1 MKPLQVVS
9 TGPPETGK
17 IKINV
22 DGAVF
27 AEKHAYGGGDYCKG
41 C

>member
-9 TGPPETGK
+9 TGPPKTGK